1 MSRPSAEHV
10 AVRGRGMRVA
20 VVALAGVWALAACG
34 CWSTHPNGVKQDA
47 HGRTVLATD
56 AGPLPDALLRPSAAT
71 TAATVG
77 ATARPPEATS
87 TSNASPVVIPVS
99 SVDSLGS
106 LGTAA
111 DPLTG
116 RAALNQISARS
127 GRAKLSSLHIENGK
141 STLNF
146 KYDDGSTGTVTT
158 GDGGPADFRFAPG
171 NPTVP

>member
-1 MSRPSAEHV
+1 
-10 AVRGRGMRVA
+10 MRVA
-20 VVALAGVWALAACG
+20 VVALVGVSLASCG
-34 CWSTHPNGVKQDA
+34 CWATHPNGVKQDA
-47 HGRTVLATD
+47 HGRTVLEAQPS
-56 AGPLPDALLRPSAAT
+56 PLPDKLLRPSDRT
-71 TAATVG
+71 TAATVE
-77 ATARPPEATS
+77 AAPRPPEATS
-87 TSNASPVVIPVS
+87 TSNASPVALPVS

-127 GRAKLSSLHIENGK
+127 GRAKLSSLHVENGK

-171 NPTVP
+171 APSVP